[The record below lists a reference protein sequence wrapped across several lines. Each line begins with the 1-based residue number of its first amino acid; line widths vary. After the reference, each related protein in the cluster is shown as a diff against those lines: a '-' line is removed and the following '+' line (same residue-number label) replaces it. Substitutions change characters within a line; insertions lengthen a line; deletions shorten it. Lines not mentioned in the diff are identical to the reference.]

1 MNNPHVRMAIFLAI
15 PVIALAYFSGRPEID
30 MSTTAAIVAPAGG
43 EDGFRLVATGDRDSD
58 PGRLD
63 CSLAAGEAPEGAPRP
78 LRMAPGCMPANPHLA
93 GARWWLDRPDG
104 TVALAAA
111 DGRIL
116 AEFAAGDGAA
126 FESYA
131 PRYPLMTLLADD

>member
-1 MNNPHVRMAIFLAI
+1 MNNPHARMALFLAI
-15 PVIALAYFSGRPEID
+15 PVIALTYLSGRPDVD
-30 MSTTAAIVAPAGG
+30 MTTTSTIATAPDG
-43 EDGFRLVATGDRDSD
+43 EDGFRLVSAWDGGDRNR
-58 PGRLD
+58 PD
-63 CSLAAGEAPEGAPRP
+63 CSLAAGEAPQGAPRP
-78 LRMAPGCMPANPHLA
+78 LRMAPGCMPGNPQLA

-104 TVALAAA
+104 TIALAAA

-131 PRYPLMTLLADD
+131 PRQPLMTLLADD

>member
-1 MNNPHVRMAIFLAI
+1 MNNPHARMALFLAI
-15 PVIALAYFSGRPEID
+15 PVVALAYLSSRPDLD
-30 MSTTAAIVAPAGG
+30 MSTTSAIVVASAGT
-43 EDGFRLVATGDRDSD
+43 EDGFRLFSTSD
-58 PGRLD
+58 EGMGAAD

-78 LRMAPGCMPANPHLA
+78 LRLGAGCMPANPQLA

-116 AEFAAGDGAA
+116 AEFAAGAGAA

-131 PRYPLMTLLADD
+131 PAQPLMTLLADD

>member
-1 MNNPHVRMAIFLAI
+1 MNNPHARMALFLAI
-15 PVIALAYFSGRPEID
+15 PVIALAYLSNQPEVD
-30 MSTTAAIVAPAGG
+30 MSTTSAIAVSRGA
-43 EDGFRLVATGDRDSD
+43 EDGFRLVSAWNQDDRSR
-58 PGRLD
+58 PD

-78 LRMAPGCMPANPHLA
+78 LRMAAGCTSGNPLLT

-131 PRYPLMTLLADD
+131 PRQPLMTLLADD